1 MDDRYSSAYRPVK
14 LSDCKPTIQAAILEL
29 QSAYQ
34 LRDLTIYQ
42 YDRFTAVRFTL
53 AVSLPS
59 RGPVNGIDIRPAEP
73 VLIFFHEKGYP
84 GRAPQVRVDRRSFP
98 THRLPHLNPVL
109 PGEPPWLCLHRGNL
123 NDWYAEHSILDLVE
137 RARGWLEDAAKGQLI
152 KERDRFEPT
161 RIDPE
166 YWFGASVFDQQQFRA
181 YITERW
187 RADSNGGVAYV
198 VSYLS
203 GIKIDWEWL
212 RLSSDFIAP
221 AIEPVIARG
230 AERSGREADQGCFFP
245 GILFWPDACDKF
257 DQYFGALPNTLPGL
271 YELAQSVGI
280 PLQETLAPLLASANS
295 PFGALIPLFLCIQ
308 RPLQLIG
315 SDSNLEILSFVCLR
329 DSHNPEKVG
338 VLPHR
343 DPLTPAF
350 ARHLSGLSASAPSK
364 TLLIGCGALGSKIG
378 LHLGREGLTE
388 LTPVDGDGLSPHNL
402 VRNALLDSSRGLNK
416 AHALETVIREIYRE
430 SHQPVNVASI
440 KGSAFDFLY
449 DRDAAVFKSHKL
461 VVDATASVSVFAG
474 LVENESPHI
483 PPVVRCELA
492 DGGQLGIMLV
502 EGRGRSPKLD
512 DLRASLYD
520 LAIED
525 AHVERWLRGFQDHDN
540 DELGAG
546 LEDITIGLGCSSP
559 TMRVPDDLIS
569 LHAAAKAV
577 TIRNLMT
584 GASPVGG
591 IQLSAIENTVFPQ
604 ASVYFKPVD
613 KFKTLLP
620 RRPGGWRIRIRMSV
634 HDLLMQRTVE
644 AAPNETGGIL
654 IGLVARKQKTI
665 FITRQ
670 LDAPDDSESY
680 PYAFKMGVNDVPDQV
695 RMIMA
700 KTGNLIRYVGEWHSH
715 PKGPSTLSPKDQG
728 TVQQLRTNLNKI
740 GMPTLVMVVTP
751 GGCYPH
757 LSLPT

>member
-14 LSDCKPTIQAAILEL
+14 LSDCKPTIQATVLEL
-29 QSAYQ
+29 QSTDNQ
-34 LRDLTIYQ
+34 PDLTIYQ
-42 YDRFTAVRFTL
+42 YGQFVAVRLTL

-59 RGPVNGIDIRPAEP
+59 RGPVNGIDVRRSEP

-98 THRLPHLNPVL
+98 AHQLPHLNPVL

-123 NDWYAEHSILDLVE
+123 SDWYAEHSILDLVE

-152 KERDRFEPT
+152 KESDRFEPT
-161 RIDPE
+161 RFDPE
-166 YWFGASVFDQQQFRA
+166 YWLGASVFDQQQFRA

-187 RADSNGGVAYV
+187 RADSNRGVAYV
-198 VSYLS
+198 ASYLS
-203 GIKIDWEWL
+203 GIKIDWEWI

-245 GILFWPDACDKF
+245 GILFWPDSCDKF
-257 DQYFGALPNTLPGL
+257 NQYFGALPNTLPGL

-280 PLQETLAPLLASANS
+280 PLQEILVPILASADL

-308 RPLQLIG
+308 RPLKLIG

-329 DSHNPEKVG
+329 DLNNPEKVG

-343 DPLTPAF
+343 DPLTPTF
-350 ARHLSGLSASAPSK
+350 ARHLSGLSSSAPSRA
-364 TLLIGCGALGSKIG
+364 LLLGCGALGSKIG

-388 LTPVDGDGLSPHNL
+388 LTPVDGDSLSPHNL

-416 AHALETVIREIYRE
+416 AYALETVIREIYRE
-430 SHQPVNVASI
+430 SHQPINITSI

-461 VVDATASVSVFAG
+461 VIDATASISVFAG
-474 LVENESPHI
+474 LVGNESPHI
-483 PPVVRCELA
+483 PQVVRCEMA
-492 DGGQLGIMLV
+492 DGGRLGIMLV

-525 AHVERWLRGFQDHDN
+525 AHVERWLRGYQNHDD

-559 TMRVPDDLIS
+559 TMRVSDDLIS
-569 LHAAAKAV
+569 FHAVAQAV
-577 TIRNLMT
+577 AIRNLMM
-584 GASPVGG
+584 GANPVGG
-591 IQLSAIENTVFPQ
+591 IQLSAIGSAVFPQ
-604 ASVYFKPVD
+604 ASVYFRPID
-613 KFKTLLP
+613 KFRTLLP
-620 RRPGGWRIRIRMSV
+620 HRVGGWRIRIRQSV
-634 HDLLMQRTVE
+634 YELLVQRTVE
-644 AAPNETGGIL
+644 ATPNETGGIL
-654 IGLVARKQKTI
+654 IGLVARNQKTI

-670 LDAPDDSESY
+670 LDAPNDSEGY
-680 PYAFKMGVNDVPDQV
+680 PYAFKMGVNDIPDQI
-695 RMIMA
+695 RMIMD

-715 PKGPSTLSPKDQG
+715 PKGSSALSAKDRE
-728 TVQQLRTNLNKI
+728 TAQQLRRNLNKI
-740 GMPTLVMVVTP
+740 RMPTLIMIVAP
-751 GGCYPH
+751 SGCYYH
-757 LSLPT
+757 LFLPT